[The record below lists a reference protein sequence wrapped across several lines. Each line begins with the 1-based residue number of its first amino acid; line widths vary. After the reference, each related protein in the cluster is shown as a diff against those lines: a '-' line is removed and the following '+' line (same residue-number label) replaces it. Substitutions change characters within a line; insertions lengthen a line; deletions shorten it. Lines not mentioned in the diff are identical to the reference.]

1 MFKWKRS
8 RPRKGLLIVY
18 EGISGSGKSA
28 GIREMERKLA
38 AEQLTVTIVEW
49 NTNPGVR
56 FLVQLFDRMRL
67 MTPGL
72 YSMLQWIGFALSLF
86 STIAPALKRGHIV
99 IADRYIYTGMAR
111 DAANGA
117 AEWIGRPW
125 HRMAPSPDLVFF
137 CETPPGV
144 CYERILARGK
154 RLYHPTPGWLSGPDQ
169 ELKYLE
175 QMRLCYLQI
184 FGRLAADSGL
194 SVQVLQDTVHSE
206 AAVARMEDLVLWL
219 DFESNAR

>member
-8 RPRKGLLIVY
+8 RPQKGLLIVY

-28 GIREMERKLA
+28 GIRAMERKLTS
-38 AEQLTVTIVEW
+38 EQLTVTIVEW

-56 FLVQLFDRMRL
+56 YLVRLFDRLRL

-72 YSMLQWIGFALSLF
+72 YSLLQWIGFAISLY
-86 STIAPALKRGHIV
+86 SAIKPALKRGHIV
-99 IADRYIYTGMAR
+99 IADRYVYTGMAR

-117 AEWIGRPW
+117 AGWIGRPW
-125 HRMAPSPDLVFF
+125 LRMAPGPDLVFF
-137 CETPPGV
+137 CETSPAV

-169 ELKYLE
+169 ELRYLE

-184 FGRLAADSGL
+184 FGQLAADSGL
-194 SVQVLQDTVHSE
+194 SVQVLHDTVHSE
-206 AAVARMEDLVLWL
+206 AAVARMEDLVFCL
-219 DFESNAR
+219 DIEAHAR